1 MDNQVLSSKFE
12 THYGEAPA
20 LIAHAPGRVNIIG
33 EHTDYNEGF
42 VFPAAINF
50 GTWVAAN
57 KREDNDIVVTA
68 MDYENQQNRFS
79 LSEIN
84 YDEEQG
90 WANYVRGVVKVLKE
104 AIPDFGG
111 ANLLVT
117 GNVPQGAGLSS
128 SASFEVAILKALSAL
143 YELPLDGVQAALLG
157 QKAENTFVGCSCGI
171 MDQLISAMGNEGMA
185 MLLDCQSL
193 AIEHSPLPDSH
204 QIVIINSNVKRGLV
218 DSEYNLRRQQCEQGA
233 SLLGVSSLREA
244 TMEMLEGAKAHM
256 PEVVYRRAK
265 HIVTENAR
273 TLAASQAL
281 KTGDIETVSEAM
293 AQSHISMRDDFEITV
308 RPIDYLVEIIGEV
321 LGKSGGVRMTG
332 GGFGGCVVAL
342 VPTDKVDAVKR
353 VVADEYFD
361 ETGYNADI
369 YVCTATQGAFA

>member
-1 MDNQVLSSKFE
+1 MDNQVLSSNFE

-50 GTWVAAN
+50 GTWVAAT
-57 KREDNDIVVTA
+57 KRTDNDIVVTA
-68 MDYENQQNRFS
+68 MDYENQQNQFS
-79 LSEIN
+79 LSDIN

-90 WANYVRGVVKVLKE
+90 WANYVRGVVKVFKE
-104 AIPDFGG
+104 AMPDFGG

-281 KTGDIETVSEAM
+281 KAGDIETVSEAM

-342 VPTDKVDAVKR
+342 VPTDKVEAVKQ
-353 VVADEYFD
+353 VVADKYSD
-361 ETGYNADI
+361 ETGYSADI